1 MAARFLSSLVNCLH
15 VSIPEDVEFLP
26 LFPLLASSQ
35 FNHFKYR
42 FNRFINRKE
51 TRHKCGLRCIYYC
64 VNNIYIIPER
74 VECIQTFWTDG
85 SCILFN
91 NLKKKIINLKL
102 NKTSTLITRIT
113 TKKLGYEYIPFAAF
127 SLNPA
132 ISPTLSKFKRA
143 KYANWKTL
151 RRFLTLLK
159 VKNVNET
166 GKKKKKK
173 KIVTKGHSRELHQ
186 RQNNESDTGTGAEEG
201 ASFRGRKFR
210 GIKRRQT
217 RLPVCKWGARRHE
230 NSDCGG
236 KHAPSRGH

>member
-15 VSIPEDVEFLP
+15 VSIPEGVEFLP
-26 LFPLLASSQ
+26 LFPLLTSSQ

-42 FNRFINRKE
+42 FNRFISRKE

-64 VNNIYIIPER
+64 VNNIYIIPEH
-74 VECIQTFWTDG
+74 VECIQTFWTNG

-166 GKKKKKK
+166 GKKKK
-173 KIVTKGHSRELHQ
+173 
-186 RQNNESDTGTGAEEG
+186 
-201 ASFRGRKFR
+201 RKSWRKDIHENF
-210 GIKRRQT
+210 INVKTTSQT
-217 RLPVCKWGARRHE
+217 RGLEQK
-230 NSDCGG
+230 
-236 KHAPSRGH
+236 RGHLFEGGNFAE

>member
-26 LFPLLASSQ
+26 LFPLLTSSQ

-64 VNNIYIIPER
+64 VNNIYIIPEH

-166 GKKKKKK
+166 GEKKKKENRDERTFTRTSSTSKQRVRHGGWSRRGG
-173 KIVTKGHSRELHQ
+173 IFSREEIS
-186 RQNNESDTGTGAEEG
+186 RNKKTT
-201 ASFRGRKFR
+201 
-210 GIKRRQT
+210 
-217 RLPVCKWGARRHE
+217 
-230 NSDCGG
+230 NSSAGV
-236 KHAPSRGH
+236 